1 MFKRTLA
8 AAALFL
14 LLAACGDSAAKLY
27 ETALFEE
34 KQRNTGSTAGARA
47 SGGSGRKIEIVT
59 AGNLHF
65 FGLCSSRATD
75 STWGV
80 CGNMSTG

>member
-27 ETALFEE
+27 ETAQFEE
-34 KQRNTGSTAGARA
+34 MQRNTEHASKLYREILSRYPEAPEARLA
-47 SGGSGRKIEIVT
+47 RERLEALEGK
-59 AGNLHF
+59 
-65 FGLCSSRATD
+65 
-75 STWGV
+75 
-80 CGNMSTG
+80 